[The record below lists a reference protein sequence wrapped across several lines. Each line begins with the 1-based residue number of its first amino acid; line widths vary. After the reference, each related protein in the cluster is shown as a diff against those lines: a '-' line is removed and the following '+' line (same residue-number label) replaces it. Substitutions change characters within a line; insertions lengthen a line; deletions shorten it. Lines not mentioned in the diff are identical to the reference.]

1 MLCWSIIAFAPHG
14 LGQEYQGKQ
23 LVRAE
28 LLAATNAVVPG
39 KPFTVGLLLRMA
51 PAWHT
56 YWKFSGDAGL
66 PSEMKWKLPPGWKIG
81 EIQWPIPLKTIDP
94 GDIQTY
100 GYENEVLLMQE
111 ITPPNVVAG
120 IGDAGNVGRA
130 NHEPGSSIPATTVKL
145 SADASW
151 LVCERICIP
160 GGATLQLELPASTT
174 SQLANTELFAR
185 YRRLLP
191 QNWPGAN
198 VATADW
204 SRVGSDL
211 RLKVTSETLANYSA
225 VDFFPL
231 PEQSTVV
238 GHPRIESRSK
248 NEVVFRIPIESSEK
262 NLSSMAGLLV
272 FSHQPNGEDRAAWQI
287 ATPTVV
293 SAARPAPVRG
303 IFTFLLFGFLGGII
317 LNLMP
322 CVLPV
327 ISLKIFGFIQQ
338 AGQSRQ
344 KILRS
349 GVAFTIGIFAW
360 FITLALLLIALKAA
374 GRDVT
379 WGGFQFTNAYF
390 VLALS
395 VIVLVF
401 ALNLFGVFEISLP
414 QSMTRG
420 LLSTTERKDDLGS
433 FFQGVFAT
441 VLATPCTAPFLG
453 TALGFAFSQSPAIIL
468 SMFVAIAAG
477 MSAPYLLL
485 SAQPAWLRLL
495 PKPGPWML
503 HVKQFMGF
511 LLLATLLFLL
521 YVLGA
526 QRGLEGAIWA
536 SCFLLVI
543 SVACWMKGAFVV
555 PTASVLKRSVV
566 LVLML
571 VLVFMSGIY
580 FIGDKFHSGNIASAD
595 SRLRGDWQAF
605 TPERLQT
612 ELEQGRFVFVD
623 FTAAWCLTC
632 KFNEASV
639 LESAEVRQAFQRHRI
654 VKMKA
659 DWTNGDPAITK
670 LLQHFGRPGVPLY
683 VLYPGKNDEP
693 IVFPELLTKSMVLEK
708 LETSAPHNKA
718 TGMPRI
724 SVSSVVNAPAEKVW
738 AVIRRF
744 DAVVDWLPF
753 VKSSPIEDGGDPTRV
768 GCIRVLTQT
777 DGEVFREVLVA
788 LSDAE
793 RSYSYTFVSSPVPV
807 RNHQTTLHVLPIT
820 DGDRSYVEWSSRFE
834 IDPECEAQL
843 VDLMNRNFLAGLRN
857 LAEKFNRDRAASP

>member
-1 MLCWSIIAFAPHG
+1 MLPSSMRVPSRFAAFWLFSWLIVATVPHG
-14 LGQEYQGKQ
+14 LGQTYQGKQ
-23 LVRAE
+23 LVKAE
-28 LLAATNAVVPG
+28 LLADTSAIVPG
-39 KPFTVGLLLRMA
+39 KAFTVGLLLRMA
-51 PAWHT
+51 PGWHT

-66 PSEMKWKLPPGWKIG
+66 PTELKWKLPQGFKIS
-81 EIQWPIPLKTIDP
+81 EIRWPIPLKTIDP
-94 GDIQTY
+94 GDIETY

-111 ITPPNVVAG
+111 IMPPSK
-120 IGDAGNVGRA
+120 ID
-130 NHEPGSSIPATTVKL
+130 ESSVKL
-145 SADASW
+145 SADANW
-151 LVCERICIP
+151 LVCEKICIP
-160 GGATLQLELPASTT
+160 GGETLQLELPISTN
-174 SQLANTELFAR
+174 SQPANTELFAR

-198 VATADW
+198 AATAEW
-204 SRVGSDL
+204 SRAGSDL
-211 RLKVTSETLANYSA
+211 RLKVASVALAKYPA
-225 VDFFPL
+225 ADFFPL
-231 PEQSTVV
+231 PEQGIVV
-238 GHPRIESRSK
+238 GHPTIESRNK
-248 NEVVFRIPIESSEK
+248 NQILFRIPIESSGK
-262 NLSSMAGLLV
+262 SVSAMAGLVV
-272 FSHQPNGEDRAAWQI
+272 FSQQPNGDDRAAWQI
-287 ATPTVV
+287 TPPSIV
-293 SAARPAPVRG
+293 SAAHPVPVRG

-349 GVAFTIGIFAW
+349 GIAFALGIFAW
-360 FITLALLLIALKAA
+360 FIALALLLIALKAV

-420 LLSTTERKDDLGS
+420 LLSTSERKDFLGS

-543 SVACWMKGAFVV
+543 SIACWMKGAFVL

-571 VLVFMSGIY
+571 VLVLGSGMY
-580 FIGDKFHSGNIASAD
+580 FVVGKFRSTNVGLAD
-595 SRLRGDWQAF
+595 SRLPGDWQAF
-605 TPERLQT
+605 TPERLQA
-612 ELEQGRFVFVD
+612 ELEQGHSVFVD

-632 KFNEASV
+632 KFNEANV
-639 LESAEVRQAFQRHRI
+639 LESAEVRDAFQRHAT
-654 VKMKA
+654 VKLKA

-670 LLQHFGRPGVPLY
+670 LLQKFGRPGVPLY
-683 VLYPGKNDEP
+683 VLYPGKNEEP
-693 IVFPELLTKSMVLEK
+693 IVFPEVLTKGMVLEK
-708 LETSAPHNKA
+708 LQIAA
-718 TGMPRI
+718 R
-724 SVSSVVNAPAEKVW
+724 SVA
-738 AVIRRF
+738 
-744 DAVVDWLPF
+744 
-753 VKSSPIEDGGDPTRV
+753 
-768 GCIRVLTQT
+768 
-777 DGEVFREVLVA
+777 
-788 LSDAE
+788 
-793 RSYSYTFVSSPVPV
+793 
-807 RNHQTTLHVLPIT
+807 
-820 DGDRSYVEWSSRFE
+820 
-834 IDPECEAQL
+834 AQ
-843 VDLMNRNFLAGLRN
+843 
-857 LAEKFNRDRAASP
+857 

>member
-1 MLCWSIIAFAPHG
+1 MLPDHMRVSRRLGTCLMACWLVVAIEPHC
-14 LGQEYQGKQ
+14 LGQTYQGKQ
-23 LVRAE
+23 LVKAE
-28 LLAATNAVVPG
+28 LLADTTAVVPG

-66 PSEMKWKLPPGWKIG
+66 PTELKWKLPAGWKVG

-100 GYENEVLLMQE
+100 GYVDEVLLMQE
-111 ITPPNVVAG
+111 ITPPAKL
-120 IGDAGNVGRA
+120 D
-130 NHEPGSSIPATTVKL
+130 GSSAKL

-151 LVCERICIP
+151 LVCEKICIP
-160 GGATLQLELPASTT
+160 GSATLQMELPVSAT
-174 SQLANTELFAR
+174 SQPANTDLFAR
-185 YRRLLP
+185 DRSLLP

-198 VATADW
+198 LASEKWERA
-204 SRVGSDL
+204 GSDL
-211 RLKVTSETLANYSA
+211 RLKVTGAALPKYPA

-231 PEQSTVV
+231 PDEGTVV
-238 GHPRIESRSK
+238 GHPAIESRK
-248 NEVVFRIPIESSEK
+248 ENEIVFRVPIESAPK
-262 NLSSMAGLLV
+262 NLSSMAGLVV
-272 FSHQPNGEDRAAWQI
+272 FSQQPNGDDRAAWQTTT
-287 ATPTVV
+287 APVV
-293 SAARPAPVRG
+293 SAASQTATRG
-303 IFTFLLFGFLGGII
+303 IFTFLLFGFIGGII

-349 GVAFTIGIFAW
+349 GIAFTIGIFAW
-360 FITLALLLIALKAA
+360 FLALALLLIGLKGA

-420 LLSTTERKDDLGS
+420 LLSTSDRKDFVGS

-453 TALGFAFSQSPAIIL
+453 TALGFAFTQSPAIIL
-468 SMFVAIAAG
+468 AMFVAVAAG

-485 SAQPAWLRLL
+485 SAQPAWLRFL
-495 PKPGPWML
+495 PKSGPWML
-503 HVKQFMGF
+503 HLKQFMGF

-526 QRGLEGAIWA
+526 QRGVEGTIWA

-543 SVACWMKGAFVV
+543 SVACWMKGAFAA
-555 PTASVLKRSVV
+555 PTASAAKRRLV

-571 VLVFMSGIY
+571 VLVFASGIY
-580 FIGDKFHSGNIASAD
+580 FIGDKFQSTEFASAD
-595 SRLRGDWQAF
+595 SQLRGGWQLF
-605 TPERLQT
+605 TPDRLQT
-612 ELEQGRFVFVD
+612 ELEQGHTVFVD

-639 LESAEVRQAFQRHRI
+639 LESAEVRDAFQRHGV
-654 VKMKA
+654 VKLKA
-659 DWTNGDPAITK
+659 DWTNGDPLITK

-683 VLYPGKNDEP
+683 VLYPGKNEEP
-693 IVFPELLTKSMVLEK
+693 IVFPELLTKGILLEK
-708 LETSAPHNKA
+708 LELTSR
-718 TGMPRI
+718 G
-724 SVSSVVNAPAEKVW
+724 
-738 AVIRRF
+738 
-744 DAVVDWLPF
+744 
-753 VKSSPIEDGGDPTRV
+753 
-768 GCIRVLTQT
+768 
-777 DGEVFREVLVA
+777 VA
-788 LSDAE
+788 
-793 RSYSYTFVSSPVPV
+793 
-807 RNHQTTLHVLPIT
+807 
-820 DGDRSYVEWSSRFE
+820 
-834 IDPECEAQL
+834 AQ
-843 VDLMNRNFLAGLRN
+843 
-857 LAEKFNRDRAASP
+857 